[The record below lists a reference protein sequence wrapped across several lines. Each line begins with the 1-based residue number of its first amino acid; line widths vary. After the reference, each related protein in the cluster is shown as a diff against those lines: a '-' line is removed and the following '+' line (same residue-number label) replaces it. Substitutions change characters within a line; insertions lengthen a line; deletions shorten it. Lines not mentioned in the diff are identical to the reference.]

1 MRKHL
6 TGILC
11 LLLAAVLCCGIAI
24 DPAAAADEKFS
35 VFVPEALEITVD
47 ASGAVHVPESAQI
60 FNNAAEAVRVTDIS
74 VTMQNGWTAG
84 AWDSGFAAMPADSRV
99 LGLRLRGDAMRSDG
113 TVSLTQENWVI
124 DGSSSLDMDFEVRIP
139 SQTAAREQETIAVLS
154 LTLDWADAPGRD
166 DSHTIYFNSGE
177 HGSINDPSP
186 IQTDPDGIVP
196 PLPDITP
203 DDGYQFDHWED
214 EAGNPIEPGDQL
226 TGDATLHPVFTARSA
241 PFTIRFAEGPNG
253 TITDM
258 TPIQTNRK
266 GVVPSLPETIPDE
279 DFLFDHWVD
288 EDGNTVEMGT
298 ILTRDVTL
306 TPIFTAIQYVPFTI
320 TAANSSLAGFDQS
333 VSDWVIPATF
343 NAEGTW
349 YKVVGIGSNAFEK
362 NGTLRTVAMPD
373 TITSI
378 GDWAFHGC
386 SALTSVRL
394 SKSISKMGLCAFAS
408 CYELT
413 SVEIPEGVAVLGR
426 QAFKLCHHLE
436 AIDVP
441 GTVRTIP
448 YQAFSECTALTSATL
463 RGVAEIGQ
471 DAFNLNPAL
480 SALYLPASLTS
491 IADGAFFYCPSLHVY
506 FAGSEAQ
513 WNALSIGIGSEWG
526 ANSTGDH
533 YADNDNQ
540 WLIDAPKTFVYS
552 F

>member
-11 LLLAAVLCCGIAI
+11 LLLAAVLCCGISI

-60 FNNAAEAVRVTDIS
+60 FNNAAEAVRVTEIS

-99 LGLRLRGDAMRSDG
+99 LGLRLRGDPLQADG
-113 TVSLTQENWVI
+113 TVSLTPENWVI

-154 LTLDWADAPGRD
+154 LTLDWADAPEKD
-166 DSHTIYFNSGE
+166 DSHTIHFNSGE
-177 HGSINDPSP
+177 HGTINGPSP
-186 IQTDPDGIVP
+186 IQT
-196 PLPDITP
+196 
-203 DDGYQFDHWED
+203 
-214 EAGNPIEPGDQL
+214 
-226 TGDATLHPVFTARSA
+226 
-241 PFTIRFAEGPNG
+241 
-253 TITDM
+253 
-258 TPIQTNRK
+258 NRR
-266 GVVPSLPETIPDE
+266 GVAPSLPETIPDE

-306 TPIFTAIQYVPFTI
+306 TPIFKEIQYVPFTI

-343 NAEGTW
+343 QAEGIW
-349 YKVVGIGSNAFEK
+349 YKVVGIGNNAFEK
-362 NGTLRTVAMPD
+362 NGALRSVTMPD

-394 SKSISKMGLCAFAS
+394 SKGVSEMGLCAFAS
-408 CYELT
+408 CYALT
-413 SVEIPEGVAVLGR
+413 TVEIPEGVTVLGR

-436 AIDVP
+436 AVDVP
-441 GTVRTIP
+441 STVGAIP

-491 IADGAFFYCPSLHVY
+491 IEDGAFFYCPSLHVY

-513 WNALSIGIGSEWG
+513 WNTVHTGSGSEWG